1 MIALGTRIMMKS
13 MINISK
19 ELMSAMVEKRDAIA
33 AHEDTSIIDLK
44 LNALKDFK
52 TKIIEFQTSGS
63 GKTYDAK
70 AELDILKSLIK
81 QRKNSL
87 DEYKNA
93 GRDDLAKGEAV
104 EIETLEKLLP
114 ELPNESTIGSTYLE
128 WRQNSVSSL
137 EFPYITKKE
146 MGNAIRSVSE
156 KFALVDKALVSKV
169 IKEYVSE

>member
-1 MIALGTRIMMKS
+1 

-19 ELMSAMVEKRDAIA
+19 ELMLAMVEKKNAVA
-33 AHEDTSIIDLK
+33 AKEDTTLIDLK

-63 GKTYDAK
+63 GKPYDAK

-87 DEYKNA
+87 EEYEKSS
-93 GRDDLAKGEAV
+93 RSDLIEKERV
-104 EIETLEKLLP
+104 EIQTLEKLLP

-169 IKEYVSE
+169 IKDYISE

>member
-1 MIALGTRIMMKS
+1 ML
-13 MINISK
+13 
-19 ELMSAMVEKRDAIA
+19 AMVEKKNAVA
-33 AHEDTSIIDLK
+33 AKEDTTLIDLK

-63 GKTYDAK
+63 GKPYDAK

-87 DEYKNA
+87 EEYKNG
-93 GRDDLAKGEAV
+93 GREDLAKGEAV

-114 ELPNESTIGSTYLE
+114 ELPNEATVGATYLE
-128 WRQNSVSSL
+128 WRQGQPSQV

-146 MGNAIRSVSE
+146 MGLAIRSVSE
-156 KFALVDKALVSKV
+156 KFELVDKALVSKV
-169 IKEYVSE
+169 IKEYISE